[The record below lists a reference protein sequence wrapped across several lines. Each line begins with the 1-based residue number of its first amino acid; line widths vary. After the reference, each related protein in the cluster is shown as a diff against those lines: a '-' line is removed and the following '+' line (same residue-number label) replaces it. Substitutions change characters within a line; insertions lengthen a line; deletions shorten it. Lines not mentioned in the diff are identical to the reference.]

1 MINNIQLSNFAG
13 AIFSD
18 KLVRLVIEP
27 TKLLPQT
34 AASESAAANAD
45 LRETRLRCTFSATVN
60 MSELFFGIFMDF
72 PIVVDAEWSEWSCV
86 ASNQHLSLDARHQ
99 RWLRRTQVE
108 I

>member
-1 MINNIQLSNFAG
+1 MINYIQLSNFAG

-72 PIVVDAEWSEWSCV
+72 PIVVDAEWSCV

-99 RWLRRTQVE
+99 LWLRSAQVE